1 MKENLVSII
10 MPCYNASQ
18 FISDSIKS
26 VLSQTYQNWELII
39 CDDCSTDDSVEII
52 QSYCKKDKRIKMF
65 QTKSP
70 SGSPVIPRNICI
82 TQAQG
87 RFIAFLDAD
96 DLWLPLKLEKQI
108 SLFDKK
114 NVAVV
119 FSDYEKINENG
130 EKQNRIVKAQEYLSY
145 KNELCGNKIGNLT
158 AIYDVNKVGKI
169 YQKNVGHEDYLMWL
183 TILKNG
189 FIAKNTCS
197 VLALY
202 RQSEKS
208 LSGNKIQAFKWTW
221 HIFRNELKLPFF
233 VSCLHFLKYAF
244 YGILKFLK

>member
-1 MKENLVSII
+1 MEENLVSII

-18 FISDSIKS
+18 FISDSINS

-52 QSYCKKDKRIKMF
+52 QFYCKKDKRIKML
-65 QTKSP
+65 QTESP

-114 NVAVV
+114 NIAVV

-158 AIYDVNKVGKI
+158 ACNQRGRSA
-169 YQKNVGHEDYLMWL
+169 
-183 TILKNG
+183 T
-189 FIAKNTCS
+189 
-197 VLALY
+197 
-202 RQSEKS
+202 
-208 LSGNKIQAFKWTW
+208 
-221 HIFRNELKLPFF
+221 
-233 VSCLHFLKYAF
+233 
-244 YGILKFLK
+244 